1 MGNEPMGDDIVRR
14 LELHLPPDAREV
26 AENRKLRI
34 RPNSLGPDGRFAG
47 LLLQLGDVPGFVD
60 GVRRLGRS
68 IKLCPGER
76 ALRRRSG
83 ALDDVEV
90 LPDAFPCPI
99 ALGDF
104 TPTEVE
110 QLSRLPSVDLVESA
124 REFRAKAGFTDE
136 DEAEDNE

>member
-1 MGNEPMGDDIVRR
+1 
-14 LELHLPPDAREV
+14 
-26 AENRKLRI
+26 
-34 RPNSLGPDGRFAG
+34 
-47 LLLQLGDVPGFVD
+47 
-60 GVRRLGRS
+60 
-68 IKLCPGER
+68 
-76 ALRRRSG
+76 
-83 ALDDVEV
+83 LDDVEV